1 MGGMEDS
8 RHYKARLEEAM
19 ATLKM
24 SSVGRQGKIKLER
37 TPLPKEECF
46 HKRLK
51 HKVYNFSKMFNPSK
65 SVRGP
70 LK

>member
-24 SSVGRQGKIKLER
+24 SGVCRYLPRQDKA
-37 TPLPKEECF
+37 
-46 HKRLK
+46 
-51 HKVYNFSKMFNPSK
+51 
-65 SVRGP
+65 
-70 LK
+70 